1 MMDTILIL
9 VFFLLGTILGS
20 FANVCIW
27 RLPRG
32 ESVVAPPS
40 RCPACGIRLR
50 PWHLVPV
57 LSWVLLRGRCAAC
70 HNSISWRYPF
80 VELAMGLLFALIAW
94 QWQLSVQSL
103 LYALLTFSLVVAV
116 GTDMSHREVPD
127 EISWGTSAVLAVLV
141 LATQRWDGLVGGIVL
156 FSVLLLIAVAS
167 RGGMGG
173 GDIKL
178 SLAIGLALGWQLG
191 LVALVVAFASGGILA
206 TVLMLRGAR
215 GKALPFVPFLAV
227 GSWIAMFWGRW
238 LIELYLN
245 FSFFLW
251 GW

>member
-1 MMDTILIL
+1 MMTAVVVFSAFALGL
-9 VFFLLGTILGS
+9 VLGS

-57 LSWVLLRGRCAAC
+57 LSWLLLRGRCAAC
-70 HNSISWRYPF
+70 ENSISWRYPF

-94 QWQLSVQSL
+94 QWQLSVQSMLYGL
-103 LYALLTFSLVVAV
+103 LAFALVVAV
-116 GTDMSHREVPD
+116 GTDISHREVPD
-127 EISWGTSAVLAVLV
+127 EISLGTSALLAVIV
-141 LATQRWDGLVGGIVL
+141 IASQRWEGLLGGIML
-156 FSVLLLIAVAS
+156 FVFLLLIAVAS

-178 SLAIGLALGWQLG
+178 SLAIGLALGWQLA
-191 LVALVVAFASGGILA
+191 LVAIVLAFASGGILA
-206 TVLMLRGAR
+206 AVLMLRGAR
-215 GKALPFVPFLAV
+215 GKALPFVPFLAA
-227 GSWIAMFWGRW
+227 GSWVAMFLGRW
-238 LIELYLN
+238 LIDLYMS
-245 FSFFLW
+245 FSFSFW

>member
-1 MMDTILIL
+1 MDIIFILL
-9 VFFLLGTILGS
+9 FFLLGAVLGS

-32 ESVVAPPS
+32 ESVVSPPS
-40 RCPACGIRLR
+40 RCPSCGIRLR

-57 LSWVLLRGRCAAC
+57 FSWLLLRGRCASC
-70 HNSISWRYPF
+70 GNSISWRYPL
-80 VELAMGLLFALIAW
+80 VELVMGLILAAIVW

-103 LYALLTFSLVVAV
+103 LYGLLSFALVVAV

-127 EISWGTSAVLAVLV
+127 EISWGTSAVLAVVV
-141 LATQRWDGLVGGIVL
+141 LATQRWDGLLGGIML
-156 FSVLLLIAVAS
+156 FGLLLLIAVAS

-191 LVALVVAFASGGILA
+191 LVALVIAFFAGGLLA

-215 GKALPFVPFLAV
+215 GKALPFVPFLAA
-227 GSWIAMFWGRW
+227 GSWVAMFWGRW
-238 LIELYLN
+238 FIELYLN
-245 FSFFLW
+245 FSFSLW

>member
-1 MMDTILIL
+1 MMDIILIL
-9 VFFLLGTILGS
+9 SAFLLGAILGS

-32 ESVVAPPS
+32 ESIVSPPS
-40 RCPACGIRLR
+40 RCPACGINLR
-50 PWHLVPV
+50 PWQLVPV
-57 LSWVLLRGRCAAC
+57 LSWLFLRGRCADC
-70 HNSISWRYPF
+70 GNEISWRYPF
-80 VELAMGLLFALIAW
+80 VELALGLLFALIVW

-103 LYALLTFSLVVAV
+103 LYALLTFALVVAV
-116 GTDMSHREVPD
+116 GTDLSHREVPD

-141 LATQRWDGLVGGIVL
+141 LATQRWEGLLGGIIL
-156 FSVLLLIAVAS
+156 FVFLLLIAVAS

-191 LVALVVAFASGGILA
+191 LVAIVLAFASGGILA

-215 GKALPFVPFLAV
+215 GKALPFVPFLAA
-227 GSWIAMFWGRW
+227 GSWVAMFWGRW
-238 LIELYLN
+238 LIDLYLG
-245 FSFFLW
+245 FSFSLW